1 MYEQASGQLSFTEF
15 EVENFIGSFGITDAA
30 SARAV
35 EDYLTSKTI
44 MYHRSLDRTGVTFT
58 PEGVLLIEE
67 SLAEPKKEHGPLPS
81 VSLVTGD
88 VGPGAQI
95 QVGSGSFTQSQNNA
109 LTVESLRA
117 IVTMVQAATLEWT
130 ETQRAQV
137 FGVQAAIEG
146 ELTALKPDKDI
157 VKASLSKIGRG
168 CESIASGI
176 ATPILLAYLKVEGWM
191 P

>member
-1 MYEQASGQLSFTEF
+1 
-15 EVENFIGSFGITDAA
+15 
-30 SARAV
+30 
-35 EDYLTSKTI
+35 
-44 MYHRSLDRTGVTFT
+44 
-58 PEGVLLIEE
+58 
-67 SLAEPKKEHGPLPS
+67 
-81 VSLVTGD
+81 
-88 VGPGAQI
+88 
-95 QVGSGSFTQSQNNA
+95 
-109 LTVESLRA
+109 VESLRA